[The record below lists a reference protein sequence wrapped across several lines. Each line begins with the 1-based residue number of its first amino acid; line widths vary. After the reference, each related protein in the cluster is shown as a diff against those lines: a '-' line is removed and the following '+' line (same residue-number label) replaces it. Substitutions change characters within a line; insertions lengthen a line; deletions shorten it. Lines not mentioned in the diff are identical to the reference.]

1 MNEQDYL
8 KGRIRDLWRR
18 ACREDYL
25 THSRFLG
32 LSEQAIVRETLLEE
46 GAPRNPGK
54 NGDGPFWLLEGG
66 TAEDDRRLLL
76 CCPYWMEEPV
86 PLEEIITC
94 LQVVPRNAR
103 FTDHP
108 SHRDYLGALMHLGI
122 TREQIGEIYAG
133 EDGAYLF
140 AMKEMEE
147 MICRELHSVR
157 HTAVEV
163 KPVSASSCEAVRR
176 TREIAGTIAS
186 ERIDSIVAM
195 AFHLSRGQAQDLLA
209 AERVFADG
217 RIPSGAS
224 YTPAPGER
232 ISVRGYGKFVYLGTK
247 GTTRKGRLG
256 AVVRMFV

>member
-1 MNEQDYL
+1 MSTDYTAAVITL
-8 KGRIRDLWRR
+8 SDLGSRGE
-18 ACREDYL
+18 RED
-25 THSRFLG
+25 TS
-32 LSEQAIVRETLLEE
+32 
-46 GAPRNPGK
+46 
-54 NGDGPFWLLEGG
+54 GP
-66 TAEDDRRLLL
+66 
-76 CCPYWMEEPV
+76 
-86 PLEEIITC
+86 
-94 LQVVPRNAR
+94 
-103 FTDHP
+103 
-108 SHRDYLGALMHLGI
+108 ALVQML
-122 TREQIGEIYAG
+122 REQGYEVVYTTIIP
-133 EDGAYLF
+133 DDQ
-140 AMKEMEE
+140 E

-163 KPVSASSCEAVRR
+163 KPGPASSCEAVRR